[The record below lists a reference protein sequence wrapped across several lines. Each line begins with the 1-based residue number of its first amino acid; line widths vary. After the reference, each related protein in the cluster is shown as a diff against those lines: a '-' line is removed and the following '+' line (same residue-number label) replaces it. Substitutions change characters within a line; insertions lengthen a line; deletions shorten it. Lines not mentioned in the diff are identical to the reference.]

1 MLIHELEDLSL
12 PSPDNMRM
20 WLIDR
25 EAFSPQHVELALFEE
40 LLVALVVGVK
50 FCLFELSLKPI

>member
-1 MLIHELEDLSL
+1 MLIHELEYLPL

-20 WLIDR
+20 WLVDR
-25 EAFSPQHVELALFEE
+25 ESFIPQHVELALFEE
-40 LLVALVVGVK
+40 LLVTLVVGVK